1 MNKTNDKNK
10 EAEKRKREGEN
21 NLNKLGLSLNSEL
34 LSVGL
39 IFDNLLNSQI
49 NLAALNNINFIFNN
63 FPGIDLSI
71 FTHNL
76 TEPCIFVLA
85 PILGLHFIFSWTSPL
100 IVTNSSTL
108 KTAINSKSKNIYYYN
123 WYNTTEDITDK
134 RIKIINK
141 EMVDNFDL
149 VKLIKIIVEDLK
161 NEKK

>member
-1 MNKTNDKNK
+1 MNKINDKNK
-10 EAEKRKREGEN
+10 EAERRKRGGEN

-34 LSVGL
+34 ISIGL

-85 PILGLHFIFSWTSPL
+85 PILGLHFISSWTSPL
-100 IVTNSSTL
+100 IVISDSTL

-123 WYNTTEDITDK
+123 WYNITENIVDK

-161 NEKK
+161 K